1 MHIKDLREITLPISH
16 LKTFFYLLFVG
27 FIILGKFFL
36 PNSLKRK
43 LHKSAIKRI
52 SYIGYSYPVEL
63 MVFKEIEYKGMT
75 FKVPINSEKYLET
88 TYGLD
93 WKTPKK
99 DYIWYEDAS
108 NLKKG

>member
-1 MHIKDLREITLPISH
+1 
-16 LKTFFYLLFVG
+16 
-27 FIILGKFFL
+27 
-36 PNSLKRK
+36 
-43 LHKSAIKRI
+43 
-52 SYIGYSYPVEL
+52 

-108 NLKKG
+108 NLKRD